1 MINEFLN
8 LPKESQAAL
17 IKSAENSLGLVD
29 MVIEKDIWVCKLL
42 EIIFSMPYNFVFRGG
57 TSLSKAYGLIQ
68 RFSEDVDITIDYR
81 HFIEPVDLESA
92 SRSGLK
98 KNQLRFKNS
107 FERFYPYACYS
118 SSR

>member
-81 HFIEPVDLESA
+81 HFIAPVDLESA